1 MKVSRFICVGIAAA
15 TLIASPA
22 FSQTTDDAT
31 STQSAAPTSKKAM
44 RAEDRQLAR
53 AVRKSMSKTK
63 GLQSDKIT
71 VLAKGGAVTLA
82 GTVPDSSQI
91 PLAETAAQGTAGVK
105 SVSNRLSIKEPG
117 GGN

>member
-1 MKVSRFICVGIAAA
+1 MKASRFICAAIAAA
-15 TLIASPA
+15 TLLSIPA
-22 FSQTTDDAT
+22 FAQTTDDAT
-31 STQSAAPTSKKAM
+31 AMQAAPTGKKAM
-44 RAEDRQLAR
+44 RAEDRALAR
-53 AVRKSMSKTK
+53 AVRRSMSKTK
-63 GLQSDKIT
+63 GLQSSKIT

-91 PLAETAAQGTAGVK
+91 PLAESAAQGTAGVK